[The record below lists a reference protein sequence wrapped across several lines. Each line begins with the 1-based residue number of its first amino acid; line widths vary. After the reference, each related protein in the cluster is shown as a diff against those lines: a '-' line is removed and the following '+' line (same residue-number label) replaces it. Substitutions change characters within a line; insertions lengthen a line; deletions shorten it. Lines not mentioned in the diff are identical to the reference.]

1 MMRTYRAAATLA
13 VLALALNGCGSDS
26 VGPNAAFVGGWMA
39 TTSQGR
45 ILRFYVEEQGIV
57 MAAVG
62 FTVDGTL
69 CDEDLVVFISRE
81 DASDDPFLISD
92 RDFTI
97 QTSGAGGTITV
108 SGTVA
113 EGDQQAS
120 GTITVNSIT
129 CNGTA
134 SATFTATRA
143 SGPDMDLSGLW
154 FGTSQSSLTAPS
166 VIIFDLEQTGAN
178 LTGTFSSGAGGA
190 GTVSGSVS
198 GKLLRFTLRQTTPGC
213 TGTFT
218 GHGVMIDA
226 PVFVRFQFTGSDCL
240 GTHENGSGTADQT
253 P

>member
-1 MMRTYRAAATLA
+1 MKANVLVAALLLPF
-13 VLALALNGCGSDS
+13 VLSCGSDS
-26 VGPNAAFVGGWMA
+26 LGPNAAFAGGWMA

-45 ILRFYVEEQGIV
+45 ILRFYVEERGIV

-69 CDEDLVVFISRE
+69 CDEDLIVFISRE
-81 DASDDPFLISD
+81 DASDEPFLISD

-97 QTSGAGGTITV
+97 QTSGSGGTITV

-113 EGDQQAS
+113 DGDQTAS
-120 GTITVNSIT
+120 GTIAVNSLT
-129 CNGTA
+129 CNGTTN
-134 SATFTATRA
+134 ATFTATRA
-143 SGPDMDLSGLW
+143 SGPDMDLSGIW
-154 FGTSQSSLTAPS
+154 FGTSQSSLTASS
-166 VIIFDLEQTGAN
+166 VIVFDLEQTGAGV
-178 LTGTFSSGAGGA
+178 TGTWSSGAGGS
-190 GTVSGSVS
+190 GTISGTVS

-226 PVFVRFQFTGSDCL
+226 PVFVRFQFTGTDCL
-240 GTHENGSGTADQT
+240 GTHENGIGTADQT